1 MEADSVSQLQEVNA
15 PPINAEIQIGNL
27 KTTSAADVE
36 YLLDKRNAEKK
47 EEMRKSNPEFFR
59 TT

>member
-1 MEADSVSQLQEVNA
+1 MEADSASQPQEIDPSPA
-15 PPINAEIQIGNL
+15 AAEIQIGNL

>member
-1 MEADSVSQLQEVNA
+1 VEADSVSQSHEEDRSKGTD
-15 PPINAEIQIGNL
+15 EIHIGSL
-27 KTTSAADVE
+27 RTSSAADLE
-36 YLLDKRNAEKK
+36 ELLDKRNAEKK